1 MAEDARA
8 IGGKVI
14 PATDNGETPV
24 IFLSESERR
33 SIAINGIFLLLALA
47 AIYFASSFLIP
58 VTIALLL
65 SMLFSPVVRAGV
77 RIGIPAPATA
87 AVTVAFTLIVIVAGI
102 YGLSGSA
109 NEWVEKIPRNFFR
122 IEQLLESMKAPI
134 EKIKVATDR
143 VEAAT
148 DMGRRQPMEVR
159 IERPGVA
166 EQMLTGTP
174 AIMASIGIV
183 VMLLFFLLASGD
195 TFVRKTVELVPALK
209 DKKRVVEILRSI
221 QSDLSYYLVM
231 LTLINVT
238 MGTVVAIVCIA
249 VGIPNPILWGVVVTV
264 LSFAPFAGAA
274 VITMILAFVGLLT
287 FSDFALA
294 LAPMACYL
302 VIMFISNNLVMPY
315 ILGSRLA
322 LSPVAIFISI
332 VFWGW
337 MWGVVGALL
346 AVPLL
351 ATVKIVSDRV
361 DSLKPFSEFLS
372 P

>member
-8 IGGKVI
+8 VDGKLVT
-14 PATDNGETPV
+14 PLDNGETPV
-24 IFLSESERR
+24 IVLTEAERR

-65 SMLFSPVVRAGV
+65 SMLFSPVVRACARV
-77 RIGIPAPATA
+77 GIPAPVTA
-87 AVTVAFTLIVIVAGI
+87 AATVAFTLIVILAGI

-109 NEWVEKIPRNFFR
+109 NEWVEKVPRNFFR
-122 IEQLLESMKAPI
+122 IEQLLQSMKAPM
-134 EKIKVATDR
+134 EKIKDATDR

-148 DMGRRQPMEVR
+148 DMDQRRPMEVR

-166 EQMLTGTP
+166 EQVLTGTP
-174 AIMASIGIV
+174 AIIASIGIV
-183 VMLLFFLLASGD
+183 TMLLFFLLASGD

-231 LTLINVT
+231 LTLLNVT
-238 MGTVVAIVCIA
+238 MGTIVAIVCFA
-249 VGIPNPILWGVVVTV
+249 VGIPNPVLWGVVVAV

-274 VITMILAFVGLLT
+274 VITMILSFVGLLT
-287 FSDFALA
+287 FSDIPLA
-294 LAPMACYL
+294 LTPVACYL
-302 VIMFISNNLVMPY
+302 VIMFFSNNLIMPY

-322 LSPVAIFISI
+322 LSPVAIFVSI